1 MTVDDE
7 GLDSAAIAPDAIGAI
22 FRQESG
28 RAIASLVRRFGDID
42 VAEEAVQ
49 EAFAQALAR
58 WPIDGTP
65 PAAAGWIITTARNR
79 IIDRHRREASRED
92 RQHRAALLAD
102 QVAPDPFEE
111 DVPVDD
117 DRLRLIFTCCH
128 PALSTE
134 AQVALTLRLIGGL
147 QTEEIA
153 RAFVVE
159 HRTMAQRLT
168 RAKRKIK
175 ANSIPYRIPAAAE
188 LPNRL
193 GSVLVV
199 IYLIFNEGYVA
210 ASGEDLTRPE
220 LAAEALRLGRL
231 LAELMPDEPEV
242 LGLLALML
250 LTEAR
255 RPSRIDS
262 NGAIVRLEDQDRRLW
277 DQDLI
282 AEGHELVRR
291 CVRRGQPGRYQLQA
305 AIAAVHANA
314 PTLPDTSWDKIVEL
328 YDQLYALM
336 PTPVVALNRAIAI
349 AEVDGP
355 EVALDLVDQLA
366 LDRYPLWH
374 ATRGDLLAR
383 LDRHDDAAAAFTE
396 ASRLT
401 DNGAERDLLN
411 ERAQSSLAALQ
422 ASNVAQYRT

>member
-1 MTVDDE
+1 MNSDDDLGPE
-7 GLDSAAIAPDAIGAI
+7 RIGAI
-22 FRQESG
+22 FREESG

-42 VAEEAVQ
+42 LAEEAVQ
-49 EAFAQALAR
+49 DAFARALAR
-58 WPIDGTP
+58 WPIDGLP
-65 PAAAGWIITTARNR
+65 PAPAGWIITTARNR
-79 IIDRHRREASRED
+79 IVDHHRREAD
-92 RQHRAALLAD
+92 RDGRHRRAALLAA
-102 QVAPDPFEE
+102 QVTPDPFE
-111 DVPVDD
+111 DDGPVDD

-134 AQVALTLRLIGGL
+134 TQVALTLRLIGGL

-153 RAFVVE
+153 RAFLVE

-175 ANSIPYRIPAAAE
+175 ANSIPYRIPAVAE

-193 GSVLVV
+193 ASVLVV

-210 ASGEDLTRPE
+210 ASGDDLTRPG
-220 LAAEALRLGRL
+220 LSDEAIRLGRL

-255 RPSRIDS
+255 RRGRIDS
-262 NGAIVRLEDQDRRLW
+262 DGSIVRLEDQDRRRW
-277 DQDLI
+277 DPHLI

-291 CVRRGQPGRYQLQA
+291 CVRRDQPGRYQLQA
-305 AIAAVHANA
+305 AIAAVHASA
-314 PTLPDTSWDKIVEL
+314 PTFDDTSWEKIVDL
-328 YDQLYALM
+328 YDQLHAM
-336 PTPVVALNRAIAI
+336 TPTPIVALNRAIAV
-349 AEVDGP
+349 AEIEGP
-355 EVALDLVDQLA
+355 EVALELVDR
-366 LDRYPLWH
+366 LDLGRYALWH

-383 LDRHDDAAAAFTE
+383 LGRHLEAAAAFAD

-401 DNGAERDLLN
+401 DNQPERDLLDGRSSAS
-411 ERAQSSLAALQ
+411 RAEARRSSA
-422 ASNVAQYRT
+422 T